1 MTEDGGGGKGGSG
14 IHEGRQDEGRRARA
28 QSNGPGFSLTRGRVR
43 PIRHPPMS
51 SPSDIA
57 AVTAPPLAGLVL
69 RAETAADGA
78 AVEALN
84 DRAFGPG
91 RFAKVSYAVRELARF
106 RRDLSFCAFEGE
118 TLVGSV
124 RQSEVSICG
133 KTVLFLGPFAVSAE
147 FRGKGVGA
155 ALIDQAV
162 KTGMKAGFPLVLL
175 VGDLDLF
182 SRHGFERVPA
192 GQVSLPRPF
201 DPRRL
206 LWRPLRKGGE
216 DGVAGPVEAPG
227 R

>member
-1 MTEDGGGGKGGSG
+1 M
-14 IHEGRQDEGRRARA
+14 
-28 QSNGPGFSLTRGRVR
+28 R
-43 PIRHPPMS
+43 PIRHPPMAS
-51 SPSDIA
+51 LSDTVA
-57 AVTAPPLAGLVL
+57 STVQPLAGLVL

-106 RRDLSFCAFEGE
+106 RHDLSFCAFEGE
-118 TLVGSV
+118 VLVGSV
-124 RQSEVSICG
+124 RQSEISICG
-133 KTVLFLGPFAVSAE
+133 KVALFLGPFAVSAE
-147 FRGKGVGA
+147 LRGKGVGA
-155 ALIDQAV
+155 ALIDKAL
-162 KTGMKAGFPLVLL
+162 KAGGKAGFPLVLL

-192 GQVSLPRPF
+192 GQISLPRPF

-206 LWRPLRKGGE
+206 LWLPLRKGGE